1 MRRWFTTSA
10 AVLLFSAALRADI
23 TIVQTTTV
31 EGGMAQ
37 MAAASGASMTPRVTM
52 RVKGMKMRSD
62 VESGPISMV
71 TIVDVANKQVIIL
84 RADQKT
90 ATIVSTKPPAATTT
104 TTTTTTTT
112 AGTPPP
118 TPGMD
123 ASVKPTGRS
132 QVIDGVKCDEYLVN
146 ATADMS
152 TMRNAQ
158 MPPEAA
164 AMMQGMKVRLNG
176 SIWVAKDAPGAAEY
190 MAFQKAAAAEQLA
203 GASAVGVNMPGMEN
217 FAKAMGS
224 ISGLPYLTE
233 METSIEGSGQ
243 MADMMKQM
251 GTTKVTT
258 KVSSIN
264 ADPLS
269 DDLFK
274 IPEGYTTIKQ

>member
-1 MRRWFTTSA
+1 MRRWLTTFA
-10 AVLLFSAALRADI
+10 AVLFLSAALRADV

-37 MAAASGASMTPRVTM
+37 MAAQSGASMTPRVTM
-52 RVKGMKMRSD
+52 RVKGMKMRSE

-90 ATIVSTKPPAATTT
+90 ATIVSTKPPETTT

-112 AGTPPP
+112 PAPPA
-118 TPGMD
+118 MD

-164 AMMQGMKVRLNG
+164 AMMQGMKVKLNG
-176 SIWVAKDAPGAAEY
+176 SVWVAKDAPGAAEY

-203 GASAVGVNMPGMEN
+203 GASAIGVNMPGMEN
-217 FAKAMGS
+217 FAKAMGTMT
-224 ISGLPYLTE
+224 GLPYLTE
-233 METSIEGSGQ
+233 METSIEGTGQ
-243 MADMMKQM
+243 MAEMMKQM

-258 KVSSIN
+258 KVTSIS

>member
-1 MRRWFTTSA
+1 MRRWLTTFA
-10 AVLLFSAALRADI
+10 AVLFLSAALRADV

-52 RVKGMKMRSD
+52 RVKGMKMRSE
-62 VESGPISMV
+62 VESGPVSMV

-90 ATIVSTKPPAATTT
+90 ATIVSTKPPATTT

-112 AGTPPP
+112 PPAP
-118 TPGMD
+118 PALD

-132 QVIDGVKCDEYLVN
+132 QVIDGVKCDEYVIN

-164 AMMQGMKVRLNG
+164 AMMQGMKVKLNG
-176 SIWVAKDAPGAAEY
+176 SVWVAKDAPGAAEY

-203 GASAVGVNMPGMEN
+203 GASAVGINMPGMEN
-217 FAKAMGS
+217 FAKAMGTMT
-224 ISGLPYLTE
+224 GLPYLTE
-233 METSIEGSGQ
+233 METSIEGTGQ
-243 MADMMKQM
+243 MAEMMKQM

-258 KVSSIN
+258 KVTSIS
-264 ADPLS
+264 AEPLS